1 MGCKMEK
8 VVLVLLFVLPLAL
21 ADLRVGFYS
30 SACPQAESI
39 VRQVVQ
45 KRFGTDR
52 SITAALL
59 RMHFHDCFVRGCDA
73 SILIDSTTKKPSEKS
88 AGPNFSVRGFDLID
102 EAKKSLEAAC
112 PSTVSCADIVT
123 LATRDSVLLAGGPSY
138 DVPTGRRDGLVS
150 NPNEVNL
157 PGPTLSVSEAEQV
170 FAPKG
175 FTLTE
180 MVTLLGAHSVGVA
193 HCSLFQ
199 DRLSDFQGTGAPD
212 PTMDSSLVAKLK
224 GICGNSKSND
234 PTAFLDQRTP
244 FALDNQF
251 YRQIMQREGVM
262 QIDQELAVDKS
273 SAGIVS
279 QFASDANGFKK
290 SFASVMVKL
299 GSVQVLTGNAG
310 EIRRNCRVF
319 NQPK

>member
-1 MGCKMEK
+1 MKGM
-8 VVLVLLFVLPLAL
+8 PLT
-21 ADLRVGFYS
+21 FFPS
-30 SACPQAESI
+30 FSFQ
-39 VRQVVQ
+39 
-45 KRFGTDR
+45 
-52 SITAALL
+52 
-59 RMHFHDCFVRGCDA
+59 GCDA
-73 SILIDSTTKKPSEKS
+73 SILIDSTTRKPSEKS
-88 AGPNFSVRGFDLID
+88 AGPNLSVRGFDIID

-123 LATRDSVLLAGGPSY
+123 LATRDSVFLAGGPSY
-138 DVPTGRRDGLVS
+138 NVSTGRRDGLVS

-157 PGPTLSVSEAEQV
+157 PGPSFTVSEALQA
-170 FAPKG
+170 FTATG

-199 DRLSDFQGTGAPD
+199 DRLSNFKGTGAPD

-224 GICGNSKSND
+224 EICGDSTSDD
-234 PTAFLDQRTP
+234 PTAFLDQSTS
-244 FALDNQF
+244 FIMDNQF
-251 YRQIMQREGVM
+251 YRQIMRKKGVL

-279 QFASDANGFKK
+279 RFASDADSFKN
-290 SFASVMVKL
+290 SFASAMVKL
-299 GSVQVLTGNAG
+299 GNIQVLTGNAG